1 MQYASFWK
9 RALADSVDGVV
20 LMIPVAVL
28 VTTVALFWSDVPA
41 RGAELLLIG
50 FIVLHFT
57 AWLYRAVLESSSQRA
72 TFGKQAL
79 ALTVTDLNGNQLTC
93 GAASKRHFGKFI
105 SGFLFIGFIM
115 AAFTSK
121 RQGLHDMMA
130 GALVLEKR

>member
-79 ALTVTDLNGNQLTC
+79 ALTVTDLNENQLTF